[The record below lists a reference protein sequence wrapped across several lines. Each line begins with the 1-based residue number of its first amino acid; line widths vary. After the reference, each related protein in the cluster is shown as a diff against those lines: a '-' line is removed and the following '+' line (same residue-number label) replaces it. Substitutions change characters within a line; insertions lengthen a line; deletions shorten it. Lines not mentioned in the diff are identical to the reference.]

1 MSIFIR
7 YMCLCVYEY
16 TGCTHGHLAMWYVV
30 CHHVCI
36 RSHMHAWSCHFHSSS
51 RNPHKFCFLCIWL
64 CFFSLCFV
72 SMLVLFSP
80 SYFPLVTC
88 TTLRLRH
95 SYTPYLDSLSITH
108 LFLSCLP
115 QSLRFKQR
123 VCFVWCPVICIII
136 HNHNTTICTILII
149 ILFCAPSCQCHT
161 SPCVPVPYEP
171 NR

>member
-16 TGCTHGHLAMWYVV
+16 TGCTHGHLAMRYVV

-36 RSHMHAWSCHFHSSS
+36 RSHMHAWS
-51 RNPHKFCFLCIWL
+51 
-64 CFFSLCFV
+64 LCFV
-72 SMLVLFSP
+72 SMFVLFSP

-115 QSLRFKQR
+115 QSLCFKQR